1 MASLESETQK
11 SALGVEASG
20 LLEESLAGE
29 KSTWSETLVY
39 SSPVMPQYAVRG
51 DWYAHGARTQQFP
64 RCKLPCTSG
73 TRAVAGG
80 RPIRTAR
87 LRHSTALHV
96 STALHRHRGRRAE
109 LS

>member
-39 SSPVMPQYAVRG
+39 SSPVVPQYAVRG
-51 DWYAHGARTQQFP
+51 DWYAHGARTQ
-64 RCKLPCTSG
+64 PCTSG